1 MDIFRE
7 YDNPYDKDAYIEDAP
22 ALQQTPIA
30 RQDIGRLP
38 AGLAKIFAEM
48 DRGGMLCAPTWSTI
62 ENSFLLVHGTV
73 WGRCAGSEGQPHQ
86 HCSASP
92 DDYSVASEFR
102 CNHERQLKQ
111 KEKEEKAS
119 EVPTELELCLGKD
132 SQEVHAPEMPTELE
146 PVQDKGKG
154 SQKRHHAR
162 HSVAADNPA
171 QDGDHFS
178 VSDRDGCPRVCV
190 SGDRSLK
197 TATLTKQP
205 KKWRRC

>member
-1 MDIFRE
+1 MQCYRIGWTLHLHHVCRLMRE
-7 YDNPYDKDAYIEDAP
+7 V
-22 ALQQTPIA
+22 LQ
-30 RQDIGRLP
+30 LN
-38 AGLAKIFAEM
+38 LKI
-48 DRGGMLCAPTWSTI
+48 TI
-62 ENSFLLVHGTV
+62 S
-73 WGRCAGSEGQPHQ
+73 
-86 HCSASP
+86 